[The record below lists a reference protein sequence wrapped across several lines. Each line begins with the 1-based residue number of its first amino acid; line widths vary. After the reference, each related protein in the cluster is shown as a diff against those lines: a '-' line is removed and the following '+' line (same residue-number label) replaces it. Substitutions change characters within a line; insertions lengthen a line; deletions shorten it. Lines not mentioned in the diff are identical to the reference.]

1 MNQQTKEISNSLE
14 STVVG
19 GSITAVA
26 AFLGGLIG
34 GEWGMATAGT
44 AAAIIVSKY
53 INRKKTSRFL
63 LFIHF
68 HFNFLTIVIQS
79 QRSVLYCQS
88 WI

>member
-1 MNQQTKEISNSLE
+1 MDQQTRETNDSFK

-19 GSITAVA
+19 SSITLVA
-26 AFLGGLIG
+26 SFLGGLIG

-53 INRKKTSRFL
+53 INRKKISRI
-63 LFIHF
+63 LFTHF
-68 HFNFLTIVIQS
+68 HFLTIAIQS

-88 WI
+88 LI